1 MSIFNNPKEHYWRNF
16 ATKTVLIL
24 VTVAIIVWFLPRNEG
39 RQYRYDVGKP
49 WMYGSV
55 IAKFDFPIYK
65 TDEAIK
71 HEQDSLLS
79 QFQPYYDINTR
90 IEDEQVSRFLHDFS
104 QGIPGLP
111 KEYVRLIAKQLHHI
125 YQTGIINTPE
135 YNRIYKDSTSMIRI
149 ITGKT
154 VKSVPVGNFYSTIAA
169 YERIF
174 FDERIAAQRPAI
186 SKCNINNYVEPNLIY
201 DKERSETEKNDLLSS
216 IPLASGMVMSG
227 QKIIDRGEVIN
238 DYTYRVLNSFDKEM
252 KRRSSTD
259 DEITTTIIGQS
270 LFVFILVL
278 MFTCYLS
285 LFRKDYF
292 EKPRSITMLYAMI
305 TLFPIF
311 VSMMMKHNF
320 FSVYIIPFA
329 MSAIFVR
336 VFMDSRTAFITHVT
350 MVLICAAA
358 VKYQYEFII
367 VQLASGLVA
376 IYSLRELSKRSQ
388 IFMTAL
394 LVAVA
399 SAVIYSAL
407 QLMQD
412 NQVFN
417 IDRNMYT
424 YFIVNGIF
432 VLLSYPLMYI
442 IEKTFGFTS
451 NVTLF
456 ELSNT
461 NKGLLRNLSEIAPG
475 TFQHSITVGNLAAEI
490 ANRIGANSLLVRTGA
505 LYHDIGKMTNPVFFT
520 ENQAGVNPHDQLTE
534 LESAQIIISHVPEGL
549 KMAEK
554 VSLPG
559 IIKDFILTHHGT
571 GITKYFYVKYCNAHP
586 NEIVDKSMFQ
596 YPGPNPFTR
605 EQAIL
610 MMADTVEAASR
621 SLKEYTEES
630 ISNLVN
636 NLIDGQVKDG
646 FFKECPIT
654 FRDIALAK
662 QVLIERLKAIYHT
675 RISYPHLSTSAQAT
689 ADKAEEE
696 KEKEEKD
703 STCTVE

>member
-1 MSIFNNPKEHYWRNF
+1 MSIFNNTEENYWRNL
-16 ATKTVLIL
+16 ATKTVLVCI
-24 VTVAIIVWFLPRNEG
+24 TVAIIVWFLPRNEG
-39 RQYRYDVGKP
+39 RMYRYDVGKP

-71 HEQDSLLS
+71 HEQDSLLKH
-79 QFQPYYDINTR
+79 FQPYYSLNPL
-90 IEDEQVSRFLHDFS
+90 IEKKQVERFLHDYE
-104 QGIPGLP
+104 QGINGLP
-111 KEYVRLIAKQLHHI
+111 KEYVGIVARQMQEI
-125 YQTGIINTPE
+125 YQMGIINTNE
-135 YNRIYKDSTSMIRI
+135 YNNIFKDSTSMIRFVS
-149 ITGKT
+149 GKNA
-154 VKSVPVGNFYSTIAA
+154 KSLKVSSFYSTIAA
-169 YERIF
+169 YEHIF
-174 FDERIAAQRPAI
+174 ANEKLAAQRAI
-186 SKCNINNYVEPNLIY
+186 LSRCNLNNYIEANIVY
-201 DKERSETEKNDLLSS
+201 DKEKSDAEKNDMLSS

-227 QKIIDRGEVIN
+227 QKIIDRGEIVN
-238 DYTYRVLNSFDKEM
+238 DYTCRVLNSFDKEM
-252 KRRSSTD
+252 KRRSSTQ
-259 DEITTTIIGQS
+259 DEIMTTFIGQI
-270 LFVFILVL
+270 LFVLILVM
-278 MFTCYLS
+278 MFTSYLT

-292 EKPRSITMLYAMI
+292 EKPRSLTMLYTMI
-305 TLFPIF
+305 TLFPIL

-329 MSAIFVR
+329 MAAIFVR

-350 MVLICAAA
+350 MILICAAA

-388 IFMTAL
+388 IFITAI
-394 LVAVA
+394 LVTISSCIV
-399 SAVIYSAL
+399 YLAL

-417 IDRNMYT
+417 IDPSMYT
-424 YFIVNGIF
+424 YFIINGIF
-432 VLLSYPLMYI
+432 LLLSYPMMYL
-442 IEKTFGFTS
+442 IEKMFGFIS

-490 ANRIGANSLLVRTGA
+490 ANRIHANSLLVRTGA

-520 ENQAGVNPHDQLTE
+520 ENQAGVNPHDQLSD
-534 LESAQIIISHVPEGL
+534 LESAQIIISHVTEGL
-549 KMAEK
+549 KLAEK
-554 VSLPG
+554 FNLPG
-559 IIKDFILTHHGT
+559 IIKDFISTHHGT
-571 GITKYFYVKYCNAHP
+571 GLTKYFYINYCNEHP
-586 NEIVDKSMFQ
+586 DEQVDKEMFQ

-621 SLKEYTEES
+621 SLNEYTEES
-630 ISNLVN
+630 ISTLTNK
-636 NLIDGQVKDG
+636 LIDNQVADG
-646 FFKECPIT
+646 FFRECPIT

-662 QVLIERLKAIYHT
+662 SVLIERLKSIYHT
-675 RISYPHLSTSAQAT
+675 RISYPHLN
-689 ADKAEEE
+689 K
-696 KEKEEKD
+696 
-703 STCTVE
+703 

>member
-1 MSIFNNPKEHYWRNF
+1 MSIFNNPEENYWRNF
-16 ATKTVLIL
+16 ITKSVLII
-24 VTVAIIVWFLPRNEG
+24 VTVAIIVWFLPRNES

-65 TDEAIK
+65 TDETIK
-71 HEQDSLLS
+71 REQDSLLQ
-79 QFQPYYDINTR
+79 QFQPYYGINPTV
-90 IEDEQVSRFLHDFS
+90 ENVQVSRFLHDFKN
-104 QGIPGLP
+104 GIPGLS
-111 KEYVRLIAKQLHHI
+111 KEFVGLIAQQLHNV
-125 YQTGIINTPE
+125 YQVGIINTQE
-135 YNRIYKDSTSMIRI
+135 YNRIFKDSTSTIRI
-149 ITGKT
+149 ISGKN
-154 VKSVPVGNFYSTIAA
+154 VRSVPIGGFYSTIAA

-174 FDERIAAQRPAI
+174 SGNEKLAAQRQLL
-186 SKCNINNYVEPNLIY
+186 SRCNLNNYIEANVLY
-201 DKERSETEKNDLLSS
+201 DKDKSETEKSDLLSS

-227 QKIIDRGEVIN
+227 QKIIDRGEVITDN
-238 DYTYRVLNSFDKEM
+238 TYRVLNSFDKEM
-252 KRRSSTD
+252 KRRSSTQ
-259 DEITTTIIGQS
+259 DEITTTIIGQV
-270 LFVFILVL
+270 LFVFILVM
-278 MFTCYLS
+278 MFTFYLS

-311 VSMMMKHNF
+311 VSLMMKHNF

-329 MSAIFVR
+329 MAPIFVR
-336 VFMDSRTAFITHVT
+336 VFMDSRTAFITQVT
-350 MVLICAAA
+350 MILICAAA

-367 VQLASGLVA
+367 VQLAAGLVA
-376 IYSLRELSKRSQ
+376 IYTLRELSKRSQ
-388 IFMTAL
+388 IFITAL
-394 LVAVA
+394 LVTLA
-399 SAVIYSAL
+399 SCIVFSAL

-417 IDRNMYT
+417 IDTNMYT
-424 YFIVNGIF
+424 YFIINGIF
-432 VLLSYPLMYI
+432 LLLSYPLMYL
-442 IEKTFGFTS
+442 IEKLFGFTS

-505 LYHDIGKMTNPVFFT
+505 LYHDIGKMSNPVFFT

-534 LESAQIIISHVPEGL
+534 LESAQIIISHVSEGL
-549 KMAEK
+549 KLAEK
-554 VSLPG
+554 INLPS
-559 IIKDFILTHHGT
+559 IIKDFITTHHGL
-571 GITKYFYVKYCNAHP
+571 GITKYFYVKYCNTHP
-586 NEIVDKSMFQ
+586 DENTDKSLFQ

-621 SLKEYTEES
+621 SLKTYTEES

-636 NLIDGQVKDG
+636 KLIDGQVAEG

-662 QVLIERLKAIYHT
+662 VVLIDRLKAIYHT
-675 RISYPHLSTSAQAT
+675 RISYPHLEDNGKKKKKWRKSKNS
-689 ADKAEEE
+689 
-696 KEKEEKD
+696 
-703 STCTVE
+703 

>member
-1 MSIFNNPKEHYWRNF
+1 MSIFNNTEENYWRNL
-16 ATKTVLIL
+16 ATKTVLVCI
-24 VTVAIIVWFLPRNEG
+24 TVAIIVWFLPRNEG
-39 RQYRYDVGKP
+39 RMYRYDVGKP

-71 HEQDSLLS
+71 HEQDSLLKH
-79 QFQPYYDINTR
+79 FQPYYSLNPL
-90 IEDEQVSRFLHDFS
+90 IEKKQVERFLHDYE
-104 QGIPGLP
+104 QGINGLP
-111 KEYVRLIAKQLHHI
+111 KEYVGIVAKQMQEI
-125 YQTGIINTPE
+125 YQMGIINTNE
-135 YNRIYKDSTSMIRI
+135 YNNIFKDSTSMIRFVS
-149 ITGKT
+149 GKNA
-154 VKSVPVGNFYSTIAA
+154 KSLKVSSFYSTIAA
-169 YERIF
+169 YEHIF
-174 FDERIAAQRPAI
+174 ANEKLAAQRAI
-186 SKCNINNYVEPNLIY
+186 LSRCNLNNYIEANIVY
-201 DKERSETEKNDLLSS
+201 DKEKSDAEKNDLLSS

-227 QKIIDRGEVIN
+227 QKIIDRGEIVN
-238 DYTYRVLNSFDKEM
+238 DYTCRVLNSFDKEM
-252 KRRSSTD
+252 KRRSSTQ
-259 DEITTTIIGQS
+259 DEIMTTFIGQI
-270 LFVFILVL
+270 LFVLILVM
-278 MFTCYLS
+278 MFTSYLT

-292 EKPRSITMLYAMI
+292 EKPRSITMLYTMI
-305 TLFPIF
+305 TLFPIL

-329 MSAIFVR
+329 MAAIFVR

-350 MVLICAAA
+350 MILICAAA

-388 IFMTAL
+388 IFITAI
-394 LVAVA
+394 LVTISSCIV
-399 SAVIYSAL
+399 YLAL

-417 IDRNMYT
+417 IDPSMYT
-424 YFIVNGIF
+424 YFIINGIF
-432 VLLSYPLMYI
+432 LLLSYPMMYL
-442 IEKTFGFTS
+442 IEKMFGFIS

-490 ANRIGANSLLVRTGA
+490 ANRIHANSLLVRTGA

-520 ENQAGVNPHDQLTE
+520 ENQAGVNPHDQLSD
-534 LESAQIIISHVPEGL
+534 LESAQIIISHVTEGL
-549 KMAEK
+549 KLAEK
-554 VSLPG
+554 FNLPG
-559 IIKDFILTHHGT
+559 IIKDFISTHHGT
-571 GITKYFYVKYCNAHP
+571 GLTKYFYINYCNEHP
-586 NEIVDKSMFQ
+586 DDQVDKEMFQ

-621 SLKEYTEES
+621 SLNEYTEES
-630 ISNLVN
+630 ISTLTNK
-636 NLIDGQVKDG
+636 LIDSQVAGG
-646 FFKECPIT
+646 FFRECPIT

-662 QVLIERLKAIYHT
+662 SVLIERLKSIYHT
-675 RISYPHLSTSAQAT
+675 RISYPHLN
-689 ADKAEEE
+689 K
-696 KEKEEKD
+696 
-703 STCTVE
+703 

>member
-1 MSIFNNPKEHYWRNF
+1 MSIFNNTEENYWRNL
-16 ATKTVLIL
+16 ATKTVLVCI
-24 VTVAIIVWFLPRNEG
+24 TVAIIVWFLPRNEG
-39 RQYRYDVGKP
+39 RMYRYDVGKP

-71 HEQDSLLS
+71 HEQDSLLKH
-79 QFQPYYDINTR
+79 FQPYYSLNPL
-90 IEDEQVSRFLHDFS
+90 IEKKQVERFLHDYE
-104 QGIPGLP
+104 QGINGLP
-111 KEYVRLIAKQLHHI
+111 KEYVGIVARQMQEI
-125 YQTGIINTPE
+125 YQMGIINTNE
-135 YNRIYKDSTSMIRI
+135 YNNIFKDSTSMIRFVS
-149 ITGKT
+149 GKNA
-154 VKSVPVGNFYSTIAA
+154 KSLKVSSFYSTIAA
-169 YERIF
+169 YEHIF
-174 FDERIAAQRPAI
+174 ANEKLAAQRATL
-186 SKCNINNYVEPNLIY
+186 SRCNLNNYIEANIVY
-201 DKERSETEKNDLLSS
+201 DKEKSDAEKNDLLSS

-227 QKIIDRGEVIN
+227 QKIIDRGEIVN
-238 DYTYRVLNSFDKEM
+238 DYTCRVLNSFDKEM
-252 KRRSSTD
+252 KRRSSTQ
-259 DEITTTIIGQS
+259 DEIMTTFIGQI
-270 LFVFILVL
+270 LFVLILVM
-278 MFTCYLS
+278 MFTSYLT

-292 EKPRSITMLYAMI
+292 EKPRSLTMLYTMI
-305 TLFPIF
+305 TLFPIL

-329 MSAIFVR
+329 MAAIFVR

-350 MVLICAAA
+350 MILICAAA

-388 IFMTAL
+388 IFITAI
-394 LVAVA
+394 LVTISSCIV
-399 SAVIYSAL
+399 YLAL

-417 IDRNMYT
+417 IAPSMYT
-424 YFIVNGIF
+424 YFIINGIF
-432 VLLSYPLMYI
+432 LLLSYPMMYL
-442 IEKTFGFTS
+442 IEKMFGFIS

-490 ANRIGANSLLVRTGA
+490 ANRIHANSLLVRTGA

-520 ENQAGVNPHDQLTE
+520 ENQAGVNPHDQLSD
-534 LESAQIIISHVPEGL
+534 LESAQIIISHVTEGL
-549 KMAEK
+549 KLAEK
-554 VSLPG
+554 FNLPG
-559 IIKDFILTHHGT
+559 IIKDFISTHHGT
-571 GITKYFYVKYCNAHP
+571 GLTKYFYINYCNEHP
-586 NEIVDKSMFQ
+586 DEQVDKEMFQ

-621 SLKEYTEES
+621 SLNEYTEES
-630 ISNLVN
+630 ISTLTNK
-636 NLIDGQVKDG
+636 LIDSQVAGG
-646 FFKECPIT
+646 FFRECPIT

-662 QVLIERLKAIYHT
+662 SVLIERLKSIYHT
-675 RISYPHLSTSAQAT
+675 RISYPHLN
-689 ADKAEEE
+689 K
-696 KEKEEKD
+696 
-703 STCTVE
+703 

>member
-1 MSIFNNPKEHYWRNF
+1 MSIFNNTEENYWRNL
-16 ATKTVLIL
+16 ATKTVLVCI
-24 VTVAIIVWFLPRNEG
+24 TVAIIVWFLPRNEG
-39 RQYRYDVGKP
+39 RMYRYDVGKP

-71 HEQDSLLS
+71 HEQDSLLKH
-79 QFQPYYDINTR
+79 FQPYYSLNPL
-90 IEDEQVSRFLHDFS
+90 IEKKQVERFLHDYE
-104 QGIPGLP
+104 QGINGLP
-111 KEYVRLIAKQLHHI
+111 KEYVGIVARQMQEI
-125 YQTGIINTPE
+125 YQMGIINTNE
-135 YNRIYKDSTSMIRI
+135 YNNIFKDSTSMIRFVS
-149 ITGKT
+149 GKNA
-154 VKSVPVGNFYSTIAA
+154 KSLKVSSFYSTIAA
-169 YERIF
+169 YEHIF
-174 FDERIAAQRPAI
+174 ANEKLAAQRAI
-186 SKCNINNYVEPNLIY
+186 LSRCNLNNYIEANIVY
-201 DKERSETEKNDLLSS
+201 DKEKSDAEKNDMLSS

-227 QKIIDRGEVIN
+227 QKIIDRGEIVN
-238 DYTYRVLNSFDKEM
+238 DYTCRVLNSFDKEM
-252 KRRSSTD
+252 KRRSSTQ
-259 DEITTTIIGQS
+259 DEIMTTFIGQI
-270 LFVFILVL
+270 LFVLILVM
-278 MFTCYLS
+278 MFTSYLT

-292 EKPRSITMLYAMI
+292 EKPRSITMLYTMI
-305 TLFPIF
+305 TLFPIL

-329 MSAIFVR
+329 MAAIFVR

-350 MVLICAAA
+350 MILICAAA

-388 IFMTAL
+388 IFITAI
-394 LVAVA
+394 LVTISSCIV
-399 SAVIYSAL
+399 YLAL

-417 IDRNMYT
+417 IDPSMYT
-424 YFIVNGIF
+424 YFIINGIF
-432 VLLSYPLMYI
+432 LLLSYPMMYL
-442 IEKTFGFTS
+442 IEKLFGFIS

-490 ANRIGANSLLVRTGA
+490 ANRIHANSLLVRTGA

-520 ENQAGVNPHDQLTE
+520 ENQAGVNPHDQLSD
-534 LESAQIIISHVPEGL
+534 LESAQIIISHVTEGL
-549 KMAEK
+549 KLAEK
-554 VSLPG
+554 FNLPG
-559 IIKDFILTHHGT
+559 IIKDFISTHHGT
-571 GITKYFYVKYCNAHP
+571 GLTKYFYINYCNEHP
-586 NEIVDKSMFQ
+586 DEQVDKEMFQ

-621 SLKEYTEES
+621 SLNEYTEES
-630 ISNLVN
+630 ISTLTNK
-636 NLIDGQVKDG
+636 LIDSQVADG
-646 FFKECPIT
+646 FFRECPIT

-662 QVLIERLKAIYHT
+662 SVLIERLKSIYHT
-675 RISYPHLSTSAQAT
+675 RISYPHLN
-689 ADKAEEE
+689 K
-696 KEKEEKD
+696 
-703 STCTVE
+703 

>member
-1 MSIFNNPKEHYWRNF
+1 MSIFNNTEENYWRNL
-16 ATKTVLIL
+16 ATKTVLICI
-24 VTVAIIVWFLPRNEG
+24 TVAIIVWFLPRNEG
-39 RQYRYDVGKP
+39 RMYRYDVGKP

-71 HEQDSLLS
+71 HEQDSLLKH
-79 QFQPYYDINTR
+79 FQPYYSLNPL
-90 IEDEQVSRFLHDFS
+90 IEKKQVERFLHDYE
-104 QGIPGLP
+104 QGINGLP
-111 KEYVRLIAKQLHHI
+111 KEYVGIVARQMQEI
-125 YQTGIINTPE
+125 YQMGIINTNE
-135 YNRIYKDSTSMIRI
+135 YNNIFKDSTSMIRFVS
-149 ITGKT
+149 GKNA
-154 VKSVPVGNFYSTIAA
+154 KSLKVSSFYSTIAA
-169 YERIF
+169 YEHIF
-174 FDERIAAQRPAI
+174 ANEKLAAQRAI
-186 SKCNINNYVEPNLIY
+186 LSRCNLNNYIEANIVY
-201 DKERSETEKNDLLSS
+201 DKEKSDAEKNDLLSS

-227 QKIIDRGEVIN
+227 QKIIDRGEIVN
-238 DYTYRVLNSFDKEM
+238 DYTCRVLNSFDKEM
-252 KRRSSTD
+252 KRRSSTQ
-259 DEITTTIIGQS
+259 DEIMTTFIGQI
-270 LFVFILVL
+270 LFVLILVM
-278 MFTCYLS
+278 MFTSYLT

-292 EKPRSITMLYAMI
+292 EKPRSITMLYTMI
-305 TLFPIF
+305 TLFPIL

-329 MSAIFVR
+329 MAAIFVR

-350 MVLICAAA
+350 MILICAAA

-388 IFMTAL
+388 IFITAI
-394 LVAVA
+394 LVTISSCIV
-399 SAVIYSAL
+399 YLAL

-417 IDRNMYT
+417 IDPSMYT
-424 YFIVNGIF
+424 YFIINGIF
-432 VLLSYPLMYI
+432 LLLSYPMMYL
-442 IEKTFGFTS
+442 IEKMFGFIS

-490 ANRIGANSLLVRTGA
+490 ANRIHANSLLVRTGA

-520 ENQAGVNPHDQLTE
+520 ENQAGVNPHDQLSD
-534 LESAQIIISHVPEGL
+534 LESAQIIISHVTEGL
-549 KMAEK
+549 KLAEK
-554 VSLPG
+554 FNLPG
-559 IIKDFILTHHGT
+559 IIKDFISTHHGT
-571 GITKYFYVKYCNAHP
+571 GLTKYFYINYCNEHP
-586 NEIVDKSMFQ
+586 DEQVDKEMFQ

-621 SLKEYTEES
+621 SLNEYTEES
-630 ISNLVN
+630 ISTLTNK
-636 NLIDGQVKDG
+636 LIDSQVADG
-646 FFKECPIT
+646 FFRECPIT

-662 QVLIERLKAIYHT
+662 SVLIERLKSIYHT
-675 RISYPHLSTSAQAT
+675 RISYPHLN
-689 ADKAEEE
+689 K
-696 KEKEEKD
+696 
-703 STCTVE
+703 

>member
-1 MSIFNNPKEHYWRNF
+1 MSIFNNTEENYWRNL
-16 ATKTVLIL
+16 ATKTVLVCI
-24 VTVAIIVWFLPRNEG
+24 TVAIIVWFLPRNEG
-39 RQYRYDVGKP
+39 RMYRYDVGKP

-71 HEQDSLLS
+71 HEQDSLLKH
-79 QFQPYYDINTR
+79 FQPYYSLNPL
-90 IEDEQVSRFLHDFS
+90 IEKKQVERFLHDYE
-104 QGIPGLP
+104 QGINGLP
-111 KEYVRLIAKQLHHI
+111 KEYVGIVAKQMQEI
-125 YQTGIINTPE
+125 YQMGIINTNE
-135 YNRIYKDSTSMIRI
+135 YNNIFKDSTSMIRFVS
-149 ITGKT
+149 GKNA
-154 VKSVPVGNFYSTIAA
+154 KSLKVSSFYSTIAA
-169 YERIF
+169 YEHIF
-174 FDERIAAQRPAI
+174 ANEKLAAQRAI
-186 SKCNINNYVEPNLIY
+186 LSRCNLNNYIEANIVY
-201 DKERSETEKNDLLSS
+201 DKEKSDAEKNDLLSS

-227 QKIIDRGEVIN
+227 QKIIDRGEIVN
-238 DYTYRVLNSFDKEM
+238 DYTCRVLNSFDKEM
-252 KRRSSTD
+252 KRRSSTQ
-259 DEITTTIIGQS
+259 DEIMTTFIGQI
-270 LFVFILVL
+270 LFVLILVM
-278 MFTCYLS
+278 MFTSYLT

-292 EKPRSITMLYAMI
+292 EKPRSLTMLYTMI
-305 TLFPIF
+305 TLFPIL

-329 MSAIFVR
+329 MAAIFVR

-350 MVLICAAA
+350 MILICAAA

-388 IFMTAL
+388 IFITAI
-394 LVAVA
+394 LVTISSCIV
-399 SAVIYSAL
+399 YLAL

-417 IDRNMYT
+417 IDPSMYT
-424 YFIVNGIF
+424 YFIINGIF
-432 VLLSYPLMYI
+432 LLLSYPMMYL
-442 IEKTFGFTS
+442 IEKMFGFIS

-490 ANRIGANSLLVRTGA
+490 ANRIHANSLLVRTGA

-520 ENQAGVNPHDQLTE
+520 ENQAGVNPHDQLSD
-534 LESAQIIISHVPEGL
+534 LESAQIIISHVTEGL
-549 KMAEK
+549 KLAEK
-554 VSLPG
+554 FNLPG
-559 IIKDFILTHHGT
+559 IIKDFISTHHGT
-571 GITKYFYVKYCNAHP
+571 GLTKYFYINYCNEHP
-586 NEIVDKSMFQ
+586 DEQVDKEMFQ

-621 SLKEYTEES
+621 SLNEYTEES
-630 ISNLVN
+630 ISTLTNK
-636 NLIDGQVKDG
+636 LIDNQVADG
-646 FFKECPIT
+646 FFRECPIT

-662 QVLIERLKAIYHT
+662 SVLIERLKSIYHT
-675 RISYPHLSTSAQAT
+675 RISYPHLN
-689 ADKAEEE
+689 K
-696 KEKEEKD
+696 
-703 STCTVE
+703 

>member
-1 MSIFNNPKEHYWRNF
+1 MSLFNNPEENYWRNF
-16 ATKTVLIL
+16 FTKTILIC

-71 HEQDSLLS
+71 KEQDSLMG
-79 QFQPYYDINTR
+79 QFQPYYGISPTIGNV
-90 IEDEQVSRFLHDFS
+90 QVNRFLQDFKG
-104 QGIPGLP
+104 GIPGLTP
-111 KEYVRLIAKQLHHI
+111 EYVKLIAQQLHDV
-125 YQTGIINTPE
+125 YATGIINTTE
-135 YNRIYKDSTSMIRI
+135 YNRIYKDSTSTIRI
-149 ITGKT
+149 INGKN
-154 VKSVPVGNFYSTIAA
+154 VKSIPINSFYSTMAA
-169 YERIF
+169 YEHIYSN
-174 FDERIAAQRPAI
+174 EKLATQRQLL
-186 SKCNINNYVEPNLIY
+186 SRCNLNNYIEANVLY
-201 DKERSETEKNDLLSS
+201 DKEKSETEKNDLLSS

-252 KRRSSTD
+252 KRRSATE
-259 DEITTTIIGQS
+259 DEITTTIIGQV
-270 LFVFILVL
+270 LFVFILVM
-278 MFTCYLS
+278 MFTTYLS

-305 TLFPIF
+305 TLFPIL
-311 VSMMMKHNF
+311 VSLMMKHNF

-329 MSAIFVR
+329 MAAIFVR

-350 MVLICAAA
+350 MILICAAA

-388 IFMTAL
+388 IFITAL

-399 SAVIYSAL
+399 SCIVYFAL

-412 NQVFN
+412 NEVFN
-417 IDRNMYT
+417 IDPSMYT
-424 YFIVNGIF
+424 YFAINGIF
-432 VLLSYPLMYI
+432 LLLSYPLMYL
-442 IEKTFGFTS
+442 IEKLFGFIS

-461 NKGLLRNLSEIAPG
+461 NKGILRNLSEIAPG

-505 LYHDIGKMTNPVFFT
+505 LYHDIGKITNPVFFT
-520 ENQAGVNPHDQLTE
+520 ENQAGVNPHDQLSE
-534 LESAQIIISHVPEGL
+534 IESAQIIISHVSEGL
-549 KMAEK
+549 KIAEK
-554 VSLPG
+554 VNLPG
-559 IIKDFILTHHGT
+559 IIKDFISTHHGT
-571 GITKYFYVKYCNAHP
+571 GITKYFYINYCNAHP
-586 NEIVDKSMFQ
+586 DKEVDKELFQ

-630 ISNLVN
+630 ISNLIN
-636 NLIDGQVKDG
+636 KLIDGQVSDG

-662 QVLIERLKAIYHT
+662 IVLIERLKSIYHT
-675 RISYPHLSTSAQAT
+675 RISYPHLN
-689 ADKAEEE
+689 
-696 KEKEEKD
+696 KEKEETQKD
-703 STCTVE
+703 NVKE

>member
-1 MSIFNNPKEHYWRNF
+1 MSIFNNTEENYWRNL
-16 ATKTVLIL
+16 ATKTVLVCI
-24 VTVAIIVWFLPRNEG
+24 TVAIIVWFLPRNEG
-39 RQYRYDVGKP
+39 RMYRYDVGKP

-71 HEQDSLLS
+71 HEQDSLLKH
-79 QFQPYYDINTR
+79 FQPYYSLNPL
-90 IEDEQVSRFLHDFS
+90 IEKKQVERFLHDYE
-104 QGIPGLP
+104 QGINGLP
-111 KEYVRLIAKQLHHI
+111 KEYVGIVARQMQEI
-125 YQTGIINTPE
+125 YQMGIINTNE
-135 YNRIYKDSTSMIRI
+135 YNNIFKDSTSMIRFVS
-149 ITGKT
+149 GKNA
-154 VKSVPVGNFYSTIAA
+154 KSLKVSSFYSTIAA
-169 YERIF
+169 YEHIF
-174 FDERIAAQRPAI
+174 ANEKLAAQRAI
-186 SKCNINNYVEPNLIY
+186 LSRCNLNNYIEANIVY
-201 DKERSETEKNDLLSS
+201 DKEKSDAEKNDMLSS

-227 QKIIDRGEVIN
+227 QKIIDRGEIVN
-238 DYTYRVLNSFDKEM
+238 DYTCRVLNSFDKEM
-252 KRRSSTD
+252 KRRSSTQ
-259 DEITTTIIGQS
+259 DEIMTTFIGQI
-270 LFVFILVL
+270 LFVLILVM
-278 MFTCYLS
+278 MFTSYLT

-292 EKPRSITMLYAMI
+292 EKPRSLTMLYTMI
-305 TLFPIF
+305 TLFPIL

-329 MSAIFVR
+329 MAAIFVR

-350 MVLICAAA
+350 MILICAAA

-388 IFMTAL
+388 IFITAI
-394 LVAVA
+394 LVTISSCIV
-399 SAVIYSAL
+399 YLAL

-417 IDRNMYT
+417 IDPSMYT
-424 YFIVNGIF
+424 YFIINGIF
-432 VLLSYPLMYI
+432 LLLSYPLMYL
-442 IEKTFGFTS
+442 IEKLFGFIS

-490 ANRIGANSLLVRTGA
+490 ANRIHANSLLVRTGA

-520 ENQAGVNPHDQLTE
+520 ENQAGVNPHDQLSD
-534 LESAQIIISHVPEGL
+534 LKSAQIIISHVTEGL
-549 KMAEK
+549 KLAEK
-554 VSLPG
+554 FNLPG
-559 IIKDFILTHHGT
+559 IIKDFISTHHGT
-571 GITKYFYVKYCNAHP
+571 GLTKYFYINYCNEHP
-586 NEIVDKSMFQ
+586 DEQVDKEMFQ

-621 SLKEYTEES
+621 SLNEYTEES
-630 ISNLVN
+630 ISTLTNK
-636 NLIDGQVKDG
+636 LIDSQVADG
-646 FFKECPIT
+646 FFRECPIT

-662 QVLIERLKAIYHT
+662 SVLIERLKSIYHT
-675 RISYPHLSTSAQAT
+675 RIFYPHLN
-689 ADKAEEE
+689 K
-696 KEKEEKD
+696 
-703 STCTVE
+703 

>member
-1 MSIFNNPKEHYWRNF
+1 MSIFNNTEENYWRNL
-16 ATKTVLIL
+16 ATKTVLVCI
-24 VTVAIIVWFLPRNEG
+24 TVAIIVWFLPRNEG
-39 RQYRYDVGKP
+39 RMYRYDVGKP

-71 HEQDSLLS
+71 HEQDSLLKH
-79 QFQPYYDINTR
+79 FQPYYSLNPL
-90 IEDEQVSRFLHDFS
+90 IEKKQVERFLHDYE
-104 QGIPGLP
+104 QGINGLP
-111 KEYVRLIAKQLHHI
+111 KEYVGIVARQMQEI
-125 YQTGIINTPE
+125 YQMGIINTNE
-135 YNRIYKDSTSMIRI
+135 YNNIFKDSTSMIRFVS
-149 ITGKT
+149 GKNA
-154 VKSVPVGNFYSTIAA
+154 KSLKVSSFYSTIAA
-169 YERIF
+169 YEHIF
-174 FDERIAAQRPAI
+174 ANEKLAAQRAI
-186 SKCNINNYVEPNLIY
+186 LSRCNLNNYIEANIVY
-201 DKERSETEKNDLLSS
+201 DKEKSDAEKNDLLSS

-227 QKIIDRGEVIN
+227 QKIIDRGEIVN
-238 DYTYRVLNSFDKEM
+238 DYTCRVLNSFDKEM
-252 KRRSSTD
+252 KRRSSTQ
-259 DEITTTIIGQS
+259 DEIMTTFIGQI
-270 LFVFILVL
+270 LFVLILVM
-278 MFTCYLS
+278 MFTSYLT

-292 EKPRSITMLYAMI
+292 EKPRSLTMLYTMI
-305 TLFPIF
+305 TLFPIL

-329 MSAIFVR
+329 MAAIFVR

-350 MVLICAAA
+350 MILICAAA

-388 IFMTAL
+388 IFITAI
-394 LVAVA
+394 LVTISSCIV
-399 SAVIYSAL
+399 YLAL

-417 IDRNMYT
+417 IDPSMYT
-424 YFIVNGIF
+424 YFIINGIF
-432 VLLSYPLMYI
+432 LLLSYPMMYL
-442 IEKTFGFTS
+442 IEKMFGFIS

-490 ANRIGANSLLVRTGA
+490 ANRIHANSLLVRTGA

-520 ENQAGVNPHDQLTE
+520 ENQAGVNPHDQLSD
-534 LESAQIIISHVPEGL
+534 LESAQIIISHVTEGL
-549 KMAEK
+549 KLAEK
-554 VSLPG
+554 FNLPG
-559 IIKDFILTHHGT
+559 IIKDFISTHHGN
-571 GITKYFYVKYCNAHP
+571 GLTKFFYINYCNEHP
-586 NEIVDKSMFQ
+586 DEKVDKEQFQ

-630 ISNLVN
+630 ISALTNK
-636 NLIDGQVKDG
+636 LIDSQVAGG
-646 FFKECPIT
+646 FFRECPIT

-662 QVLIERLKAIYHT
+662 SVLIERLKSIYHT
-675 RISYPHLSTSAQAT
+675 RISYPHLN
-689 ADKAEEE
+689 K
-696 KEKEEKD
+696 
-703 STCTVE
+703 